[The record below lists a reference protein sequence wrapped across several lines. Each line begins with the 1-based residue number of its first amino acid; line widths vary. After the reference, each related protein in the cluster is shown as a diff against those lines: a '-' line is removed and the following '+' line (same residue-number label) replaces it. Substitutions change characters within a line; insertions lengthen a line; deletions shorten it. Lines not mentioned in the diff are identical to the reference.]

1 MYRFPLQSFQDT
13 PTPFYYYDLKLLNKT
28 LDEINRQ
35 IKGHPFKV
43 HYAVK
48 ANGNKTIL
56 EEIAKKGFGVDLVSG
71 GEISAALAAGFAA
84 NGMVYSGV
92 GKTDPE
98 INLGLDN
105 DIYSFN
111 VESVPELEVINE
123 LAGKKG
129 KVANI
134 SIRVNP
140 DIDAHTHRYITTG
153 TAEDKFGINIEMLST
168 AVNKALS
175 LPNIHLRGLHFH
187 VGSQITDMKPFSML
201 CDSVNGLLDYFDRHD
216 IHFEMINVGGGLGID
231 YVNPDVNAIPDFE
244 HFFNTFKHK
253 LKLRKGQELHFE
265 LGRSIVAQCGSLIA
279 RVVFVKE
286 NRNKKFVIL
295 DAGMTDLI
303 RPALYQAHH
312 VIQNISSRDTASDV
326 YDVVGPI
333 CESSDVFARD
343 EKLPVSKRGDIF
355 AIRSAGAYGETMA
368 SRYNMRQLPKSY
380 FQRQFTTHAQHS
392 LRISTAFPPEKLG
405 EIGENFDKKQKSY

>member
-1 MYRFPLQSFQDT
+1 M
-13 PTPFYYYDLKLLNKT
+13 
-28 LDEINRQ
+28 
-35 IKGHPFKV
+35 
-43 HYAVK
+43 
-48 ANGNKTIL
+48 
-56 EEIAKKGFGVDLVSG
+56 SG

-231 YVNPDVNAIPDFE
+231 YVKPDVNTIPDFE

-303 RPALYQAHH
+303 RPALYEAPCDSKHLVTRHCQRCLRCGWAYLR
-312 VIQNISSRDTASDV
+312 VKRRVCPRREIAS
-326 YDVVGPI
+326 I
-333 CESSDVFARD
+333 EARRH
-343 EKLPVSKRGDIF
+343 LR
-355 AIRSAGAYGETMA
+355 
-368 SRYNMRQLPKSY
+368 
-380 FQRQFTTHAQHS
+380 HS
-392 LRISTAFPPEKLG
+392 LGRSLWRNHGVALQHAPAPKILLPTLIYGTCPALIAHFHPKNQAKLAKILVGNKKVINFAVAKVSGTPRNCAKERSCASSQEESGSVAQLNRATAF
-405 EIGENFDKKQKSY
+405 

>member
-56 EEIAKKGFGVDLVSG
+56 EEIAKKDFGVDLVSG

-168 AVNKALS
+168 AVNKALL

-231 YVNPDVNAIPDFE
+231 YVKPDVNAIPDFE

-333 CESSDVFARD
+333 CESSDVFAYD

-368 SRYNMRQLPKSY
+368 SHYNMRQLPKSY
-380 FQRQFTTHAQHS
+380 FQR
-392 LRISTAFPPEKLG
+392 
-405 EIGENFDKKQKSY
+405 

>member
-1 MYRFPLQSFQDT
+1 MYRFPLQTFQDT

-231 YVNPDVNAIPDFE
+231 YVKPDVNAIPDFE

-312 VIQNISSRDTASDV
+312 VIQNISLRDTASDV

-333 CESSDVFARD
+333 CESSDVFAHD

-368 SRYNMRQLPKSY
+368 SHYNMRQLPKSY
-380 FQRQFTTHAQHS
+380 FQR
-392 LRISTAFPPEKLG
+392 
-405 EIGENFDKKQKSY
+405 

>member
-1 MYRFPLQSFQDT
+1 MYRFPLQKFQDT

-28 LDEINRQ
+28 LDEISRQ
-35 IKGHPFKV
+35 IKGFPFKV

-71 GEISAALAAGFAA
+71 GEIQAALAAGFSADA
-84 NGMVYSGV
+84 MVYSGV

-168 AVNKALS
+168 AVSKAQS

-187 VGSQITDMKPFSML
+187 VGSQITDMKPYRML

-231 YVNPDVNAIPDFE
+231 YQKPDVNAIPDFE
-244 HFFNTFKHK
+244 HFFDTFKRR

-303 RPALYQAHH
+303 RPALYEAHH
-312 VIQNISSRDTASDV
+312 VIQNISSSDTASDV

-368 SRYNMRQLPKSY
+368 SCYNMRPLPKSY
-380 FQRQFTTHAQHS
+380 YR
-392 LRISTAFPPEKLG
+392 R
-405 EIGENFDKKQKSY
+405 

>member
-48 ANGNKTIL
+48 TNGNKTIL

-312 VIQNISSRDTASDV
+312 VIQNISSGDTASDV

-333 CESSDVFARD
+333 CESSDVFAHD

-380 FQRQFTTHAQHS
+380 FQR
-392 LRISTAFPPEKLG
+392 
-405 EIGENFDKKQKSY
+405 

>member
-1 MYRFPLQSFQDT
+1 MYRFPLQKFQDT

-35 IKGHPFKV
+35 IKGFPFKV

-71 GEISAALAAGFAA
+71 GEIKAALAAGFSA
-84 NGMVYSGV
+84 GSMVYSGV

-168 AVNKALS
+168 AVSKAQS

-187 VGSQITDMKPFSML
+187 VGSQITDMKPYCML

-216 IHFEMINVGGGLGID
+216 IHFEMINMGGGLGID
-231 YVNPDVNAIPDFE
+231 YQKPDVNAIPDFE
-244 HFFNTFKHK
+244 HFFDTFKRR

-312 VIQNISSRDTASDV
+312 VIQNISSSDTASDV

-333 CESSDVFARD
+333 CESSDVFACN

-368 SRYNMRQLPKSY
+368 SRYNMRPLPKSY
-380 FQRQFTTHAQHS
+380 YRH
-392 LRISTAFPPEKLG
+392 
-405 EIGENFDKKQKSY
+405 